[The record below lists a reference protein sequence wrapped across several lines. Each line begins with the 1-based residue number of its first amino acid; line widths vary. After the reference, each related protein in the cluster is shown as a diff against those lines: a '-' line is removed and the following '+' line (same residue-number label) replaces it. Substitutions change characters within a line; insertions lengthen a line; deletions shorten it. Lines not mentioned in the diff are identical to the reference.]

1 MSRLCKLAAAQLGP
15 STDDK
20 AQAVQRMERLT
31 REAAEAGV
39 QMLCFPELAL
49 TPFFPAKLERDFDYR
64 FDTLPSP
71 LVEPVLSITREAEMV
86 VVLPYGERDGVAF
99 YNSALIVDADGSV
112 LGRYRKVHI
121 PAYFPSDRPG
131 GTGSFERLYFKPS
144 DEGFPVFDTRYG
156 RIGVQI
162 CYDRMFPE
170 GSRVLALQG
179 AEVVF
184 YPNNYGTY
192 GMEYRARAW
201 GRLVQARAYENSL
214 FAVVANKAGQEGER
228 ENAGRSRIFSP
239 LGGDVVAEASVEE
252 EELLVAEIDLDDVV
266 EGRRRFP
273 WWRDRRPDQY
283 RAIVAPMGSTNA
295 IPAASPPGW
304 NGGSATPIPAR

>member
-15 STDDK
+15 STEDK
-20 AQAVQRMERLT
+20 SETVRRLERLASG
-31 REAAEAGV
+31 AAERGA

-49 TPFFPAKLERDFDYR
+49 TPFFPAKLERDFDHW
-64 FDTLPSP
+64 FDVLPSE
-71 LVEPVLSITREAEMV
+71 LVAGLLDIARQAEMV
-86 VVLPYGERDGVAF
+86 LVLPYGERDGVVY
-99 YNSALIVDADGSV
+99 YNSALVVDADGSV
-112 LGRYRKVHI
+112 LGTYRKVHI

-170 GSRVLALQG
+170 GSRILGLQG

-184 YPNNYGTY
+184 FPNNYGTY
-192 GMEYRARAW
+192 GMEYRTRAW
-201 GRLVQARAYENSL
+201 GRLVQARAYENSF
-214 FAVVANKAGQEGER
+214 FAVLVNKAGQEGVR
-228 ENAGRSRIFSP
+228 ENAGRSRLISP
-239 LGGDVVAEASVEE
+239 LGGDILAEASPDS
-252 EELLVAEIDLDDVV
+252 EELLVGEVDLDDVV
-266 EGRRRFP
+266 EARRRFP

-283 RAIVAPMGSTNA
+283 GALVAPMGQSS
-295 IPAASPPGW
+295 ASRA
-304 NGGSATPIPAR
+304 ATPAMNGQGRVAVAGA

>member
-1 MSRLCKLAAAQLGP
+1 MRRLCKLGAAQLGP

-20 AQAVQRMERLT
+20 AEAAQRMERLA
-31 REAAEAGV
+31 REAAAAGV
-39 QMLCFPELAL
+39 QLLCFPELAL
-49 TPFFPAKLERDFDYR
+49 TPFFPARLERDCDHWFDV
-64 FDTLPSP
+64 LPSP
-71 LVEPVLSITREAEMV
+71 LVAPVLDVAREAEMV
-86 VVLPYGERDGVAF
+86 VVLPYGERDGIAY
-99 YNSALIVDADGSV
+99 YNSALVVDADGSV

-156 RIGVQI
+156 RVGVQI

-170 GSRVLALQG
+170 GSRILGLQG
-179 AEVVF
+179 AEIVCF
-184 YPNNYGTY
+184 PNNYGTY

-201 GRLVQARAYENSL
+201 GRLVQARAYENSF
-214 FAVVANKAGQEGER
+214 FALLVNKAGQEGER
-228 ENAGRSRIFSP
+228 ENAGRSRIITP
-239 LGGDVVAEASVEE
+239 LGGDVLAEASEDR
-252 EELLVAEIDLDDVV
+252 EELLVAEVDLDDVV

-283 RAIVAPMGSTNA
+283 RALLAPMGS
-295 IPAASPPGW
+295 
-304 NGGSATPIPAR
+304 GSAS